1 MFETVIYYLFIY
13 FKTPTSLS
21 LLPRDFKPSIRIFS
35 EVLKIGVPSA
45 ASSILM
51 SIASILMQNIASGY
65 QPFAGYNYG
74 AKNYRRM
81 LSALKFV
88 AISSTCICIVFLI
101 PFIFCARTFM
111 SIFTPEE
118 EIIGIGIQF
127 LHAYALCLPVL
138 GIQISLMCTFQA
150 SGAAVRAL
158 IVNLGRQCI
167 FNRNRLSQRLIEKE
181 NSGKS
186 R

>member
-1 MFETVIYYLFIY
+1 MISMAFML
-13 FKTPTSLS
+13 
-21 LLPRDFKPSIRIFS
+21 
-35 EVLKIGVPSA
+35 VLGYV
-45 ASSILM
+45 
-51 SIASILMQNIASGY
+51 SGY

-101 PFIFCARTFM
+101 PFIFCARAFM

-167 FNRNRLSQRLIEKE
+167 FNMPLIVILNALWQFKGLTYAGPVANIFTAILAALLGIPLLRQLSGESAENIIQKE
-181 NSGKS
+181 SK
-186 R
+186 